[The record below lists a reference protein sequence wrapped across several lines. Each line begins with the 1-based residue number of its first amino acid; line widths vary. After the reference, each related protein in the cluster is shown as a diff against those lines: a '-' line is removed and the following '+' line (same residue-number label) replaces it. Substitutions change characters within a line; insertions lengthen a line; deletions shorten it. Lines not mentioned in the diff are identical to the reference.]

1 MGEIATRKRD
11 RERVNIGTCESMYYL
26 RWDDIDA
33 VEIDYDLR
41 EPGLSFR
48 LPFPD
53 EDDQL
58 PGQYEA
64 YERGY
69 RLLPYED
76 DVHTIAFDAGETIAH
91 PGLLQLYHSASGLL
105 VNAQCFHGLR
115 LPESSEELQAH
126 WNGKDPYVW
135 ELVRVKN
142 HPDEGLLPLI
152 RCRHCGQLFRASWA
166 AVLPHISDPVLR
178 DRLTDYAAFGT
189 ATSTPSAS

>member
-1 MGEIATRKRD
+1 MGEIATRKSD
-11 RERVNIGTCESMYYL
+11 RERVKIGTCESMYYL
-26 RWDDIDA
+26 RWDDIDK

-58 PGQYEA
+58 PGQYEI

-69 RLLPYED
+69 RLLPYQD
-76 DVHTIAFDAGETIAH
+76 DGHTVAFEAGESIAY
-91 PGLLQLYHSASGLL
+91 PGLVQLYHSGSGLL

-115 LPESSEELQAH
+115 LPEGSEELRAC

-142 HPDEGLLPLI
+142 HPGQGLMPLI
-152 RCRHCGQLFRASWA
+152 RCRHCGQLFRSTWA
-166 AVLPHISDPVLR
+166 NVLPHIKESILR
-178 DRLTDYAAFGT
+178 DRLTSYAVTTLA
-189 ATSTPSAS
+189 TPS